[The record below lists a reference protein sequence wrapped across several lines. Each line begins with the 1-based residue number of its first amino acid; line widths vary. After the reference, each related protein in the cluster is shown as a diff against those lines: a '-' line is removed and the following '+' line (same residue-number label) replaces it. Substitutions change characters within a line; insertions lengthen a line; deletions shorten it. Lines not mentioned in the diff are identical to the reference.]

1 MNDTRLYHIR
11 LRGQVDE
18 SEINAM
24 SPLQMALEQFNE
36 DGTLFNLRADQS
48 GLIGLMRHLH
58 ALGFV
63 ILSIECE
70 RSTDSV

>member
-1 MNDTRLYHIR
+1 MNNDIVTYQIQ

-18 SEINAM
+18 AEINTM
-24 SPLQMALEQFNE
+24 SPLQMAMVQA
-36 DGTLFNLRADQS
+36 DADATLFTIYTDQT

-63 ILSIECE
+63 ILSIVRE
-70 RSTDSV
+70 R